1 MVGGKYKILSL
12 LGRGGVGSVY
22 LVEHVFLRQQL
33 ALKVLD
39 GKQVLDD
46 AQVRRFQTEA
56 KAAFSLD
63 HPNLVKVQDYGG
75 LESDQPYLVM
85 EFIQGVNLTQ
95 FMKENGTLK
104 PQLAAVIFAQLCAG
118 MAHAHRKSVIHRD
131 IKPSNIMLV
140 ESVIPGTPGSAK
152 IVDFGIA
159 KLTRDEDGEIQS
171 LTRTGEIFGSPLY
184 MSPEQC
190 AGGKVD
196 QRTDLYSLGC
206 AMFESLT
213 GMPPHV
219 GANPLST
226 MIMHV
231 EEKAPRLS
239 DRSIADFPE
248 ELERIVEKLLKKNP
262 SERYQNF
269 DDVVADLSNLYSQE
283 MPVQSGSESKK
294 VQPVRARRDQ
304 IAQNGGRKIQLSVVR
319 LSLCLGIAAVIS
331 SLATAGMVFSTR
343 SVGARKAMRAN
354 EQNAVSTQDSEN
366 ADSGNSS
373 GVNADS
379 SDQLPVAVLD
389 EAVNRDVIAN
399 DKFSAARKISSEIET
414 TGQFK
419 GMRKFVFPNIPI
431 GFVIDDSKEK
441 RPAKETQYFSP
452 NVPLTLAIGGVHL
465 EAFDHPE
472 VFQKIAPNEFL
483 HLTVTAPADL
493 NVNEDTTPPYE
504 EEARKT
510 ARILAAFASSDRLA
524 TLELSGISLSKDV
537 LESMDR
543 MSGLK
548 SFSLFSPPA
557 VDFSGRK
564 HEVFQRL
571 ADVRIITVP
580 RPTEIIRQLSGS
592 RHLTHLLISLSE
604 PVPNYLAGLGS
615 CSNLELVVLQGGA
628 ADLSWQKDLQEIR
641 SMRDL
646 RLSKIPLSAK
656 QVQGLLDNCPQLRQL
671 HLVGNVYSALQ
682 QSGRFA
688 KNEKV
693 LFERTN

>member
-22 LVEHVFLRQQL
+22 LVEHVFLKQQL

-46 AQVRRFQTEA
+46 AQVRRFQQEA

-63 HPNLVKVQDYGG
+63 HPNLVKVQDYGV

-85 EFIQGVNLTQ
+85 EYIQGVNLTQ
-95 FMKENGTLK
+95 FMKEHGALK

-140 ESVIPGTPGSAK
+140 ESVMPGTPGSAK

-190 AGGKVD
+190 AGGKID

-219 GANPLST
+219 GANALST

-231 EEKAPRLS
+231 DEKAPRLS
-239 DRSIADFPE
+239 DKSIADFPE
-248 ELERIVEKLLKKNP
+248 KLERIVDKLLKKDP

-269 DDVVADLSNLYSQE
+269 DDVAVDLTNLYSQGLHTQ
-283 MPVQSGSESKK
+283 PASEPKK
-294 VQPVRARRDQ
+294 VQPIRAKSDE
-304 IAQNGGRKIQLSVVR
+304 IAPTSGRKIQFSLVR
-319 LSLCLGIAAVIS
+319 LSLCLGLAAVVS
-331 SLATAGMVFSTR
+331 SLATAGFVLSTR
-343 SVGARKAMRAN
+343 SVGVKKATRAN
-354 EQNAVSTQDSEN
+354 AQNAGVTQHPN

-373 GVNADS
+373 SVNADS
-379 SDQLPVAVLD
+379 AGELPVD
-389 EAVNRDVIAN
+389 EVDKVVNRDAIIK
-399 DKFSAARKISSEIET
+399 DKFSAARKIASEIET
-414 TGQFK
+414 TGRFK
-419 GMRKFVFPNIPI
+419 GMRKFVFPKISI
-431 GFVIDDSKEK
+431 GFVIDDSKKK
-441 RPAKETQYFSP
+441 RPAQDTQYFSP
-452 NVPLTLAIGGVHL
+452 DVPLTLAVGGYNL
-465 EAFDHPE
+465 EAFNHPE

-483 HLTVTAPADL
+483 HLTITAPADQ
-493 NVNEDTTPPYE
+493 NVNDDTSLPYQ
-504 EEARKT
+504 EEASKT
-510 ARILAAFASSDRLA
+510 ASILAAFASSDRLA
-524 TLELSGISLSKDV
+524 TLELSGLSLSKDV
-537 LESMDR
+537 LDSMDR

-548 SFSLFSPPA
+548 SFSIFSPPT

-564 HEVFQRL
+564 HEVFERL
-571 ADVRIITVP
+571 ADVAIVTVP
-580 RPTEIIRQLSGS
+580 KPTEIIRQLYGS
-592 RHLTHLLISLSE
+592 RHLTHLLIILSK

-615 CSNLELVVLQGGA
+615 CPKLELVSLQGGA

-641 SMRDL
+641 SMRVL
-646 RLSKIPLSAK
+646 RLSNIPLSAE
-656 QVQGLLDNCPQLRQL
+656 QVQGLLDKCSQLREL
-671 HLVGNVYSALQ
+671 HLVGNLYSTLK

-693 LFERTN
+693 QFESTD

>member
-22 LVEHVFLRQQL
+22 LVEHVFLKQQL

-46 AQVRRFQTEA
+46 AHVRRFQQEA

-63 HPNLVKVQDYGG
+63 HPNLVKVQDYGV

-85 EFIQGVNLTQ
+85 EYIQGVNLTQ
-95 FMKENGTLK
+95 FMKEHGALK

-140 ESVIPGTPGSAK
+140 ESVMPGTPGSAK

-190 AGGKVD
+190 AGGKID

-219 GANPLST
+219 GANALST

-231 EEKAPRLS
+231 DEKAPRLS
-239 DRSIADFPE
+239 DKSIADFPE
-248 ELERIVEKLLKKNP
+248 ELERIVDKLLKKNP

-269 DDVVADLSNLYSQE
+269 DDVAADLSNLYSQGLHAQ
-283 MPVQSGSESKK
+283 PASEPKK
-294 VQPVRARRDQ
+294 VQPVRTRSDE
-304 IAQNGGRKIQLSVVR
+304 IAPTSGRKIQFSLVR
-319 LSLCLGIAAVIS
+319 LSLCLGLAAVVS
-331 SLATAGMVFSTR
+331 SLATAGVVFSTR
-343 SVGARKAMRAN
+343 SVGAKKATRAN
-354 EQNAVSTQDSEN
+354 EQNAGPTHDSKN
-366 ADSGNSS
+366 ADSGSS
-373 GVNADS
+373 FSVSADS

-389 EAVNRDVIAN
+389 EAVNRDAIAK
-399 DKFSAARKISSEIET
+399 DKFSAARKIASEIET

-431 GFVIDDSKEK
+431 GFVIDDSKKK
-441 RPAKETQYFSP
+441 RLAQETQYFSP
-452 NVPLTLAIGGVHL
+452 NVPLTLAIGGAQL

-472 VFQKIAPNEFL
+472 VFQKIAPNEFS
-483 HLTVTAPADL
+483 HLIVTAPADQ
-493 NVNEDTTPPYE
+493 NVNEDAALPYQ

-510 ARILAAFASSDRLA
+510 AKILAAFNSSDKIDI
-524 TLELSGISLSKDV
+524 LELSGLSLSKDV
-537 LESMDR
+537 LDSMDR

-548 SFSLFSPPA
+548 SFSIYSPPA

-564 HEVFQRL
+564 HEVFARL
-571 ADVRIITVP
+571 ADVTIVTVP
-580 RPTEIIRQLSGS
+580 QPTEIIRQLYGS
-592 RHLTHLLISLSE
+592 RHLTHLLIALSE

-615 CSNLELVVLQGGA
+615 CPKLELVDLHGGA

-641 SMRDL
+641 SMRVL
-646 RLSKIPLSAK
+646 RLSNIPLSAE
-656 QVQGLLDNCPQLRQL
+656 QVQGLLDNCSQLREL
-671 HLVGNVYSALQ
+671 HLVGNLYSTLK

-693 LFERTN
+693 QFI

>member
-22 LVEHVFLRQQL
+22 LVEHVFLKQQL

-46 AQVRRFQTEA
+46 AQVRRFQQEA
-56 KAAFSLD
+56 KAAFSLE
-63 HPNLVKVQDYGG
+63 HPNLVKVQDYGV

-85 EFIQGVNLTQ
+85 EYIQGVNLTQ
-95 FMKENGTLK
+95 FMKEHGALK

-140 ESVIPGTPGSAK
+140 ESVMPGTPGSAK

-190 AGGKVD
+190 AGGKID

-219 GANPLST
+219 GANALST

-231 EEKAPRLS
+231 DEKAPRLS
-239 DRSIADFPE
+239 DKSIADFPE
-248 ELERIVEKLLKKNP
+248 ELERIVDKLLKKDP

-269 DDVVADLSNLYSQE
+269 DDVAADLSNLYSQGLHAQ
-283 MPVQSGSESKK
+283 PASEPKK
-294 VQPVRARRDQ
+294 VQPVRARSDE
-304 IAQNGGRKIQLSVVR
+304 IAPTSGRKIQFSLVR
-319 LSLCLGIAAVIS
+319 LSLCLGLAAVVS
-331 SLATAGMVFSTR
+331 SLATAGFVFSTR
-343 SVGARKAMRAN
+343 SVGVKNATRAN
-354 EQNAVSTQDSEN
+354 EQNAGATQDSKN
-366 ADSGNSS
+366 ADSGHSS
-373 GVNADS
+373 SVSADS
-379 SDQLPVAVLD
+379 SDQLPVEEVVDRDAIAKD
-389 EAVNRDVIAN
+389 EL
-399 DKFSAARKISSEIET
+399 SAARKIASEIET

-419 GMRKFVFPNIPI
+419 GLRKFVFPNISI
-431 GFVIDDSKEK
+431 GFVSDDSKN
-441 RPAKETQYFSP
+441 RRQAKETQYFSP
-452 NVPLTLAIGGVHL
+452 NVPLTLAVGGANL
-465 EAFDHPE
+465 EAFNHPE
-472 VFQKIAPNEFL
+472 VFEKIAPNEFV
-483 HLTVTAPADL
+483 HLTVTAPAEQS
-493 NVNEDTTPPYE
+493 VNENATPPYQDE
-504 EEARKT
+504 SRKT
-510 ARILAAFASSDRLA
+510 ARILTAFASSDRLA
-524 TLELSGISLSKDV
+524 TLELSGLSLSKDV
-537 LESMDR
+537 LDSMDR

-548 SFSLFSPPA
+548 SFSIFSPPT

-564 HEVFQRL
+564 HEVFERL
-571 ADVRIITVP
+571 ADVKIVTVP
-580 RPTEIIRQLSGS
+580 KPTEIIRQLYGS
-592 RHLTHLLISLSE
+592 RHLTHLLIILSK

-615 CSNLELVVLQGGA
+615 CPKLELVSLQGGA

-641 SMRDL
+641 SMRVL
-646 RLSKIPLSAK
+646 RLSNIPLSAE
-656 QVQGLLDNCPQLRQL
+656 QLQGLLDKCSQLREL
-671 HLVGNVYSALQ
+671 HLVGNLYSTLK

-693 LFERTN
+693 QFESTD